1 MRASDAQEPSRR
13 RGFVRPN
20 QMEAIM
26 IGKLVRGLVGEKL
39 APRGDRAEGAALGVA
54 APWLLRRAVTPV
66 GIAILGAW
74 GAKKLWD
81 RRRARAGA

>member
-13 RGFVRPN
+13 RRFVRPN

-39 APRGDRAEGAALGVA
+39 APRLASPFPGCSGA
-54 APWLLRRAVTPV
+54 R
-66 GIAILGAW
+66 
-74 GAKKLWD
+74 
-81 RRRARAGA
+81 